1 MAKWQVQYVKVLVPD
16 EQRQRLLRAAQIG
29 LKDVLLA
36 PEPRLDFPSR
46 ERHRSHR
53 RPPTNSCNKK

>member
-46 ERHRSHR
+46 ERLGSRLVATEISR
-53 RPPTNSCNKK
+53 